1 MRAVPFPSEVRDP
14 VQGSGGA
21 FSGGGGVFQV
31 SPYGFSESKCS
42 SSTRD
47 EILQTDIVDY
57 SNQERLDKCERF
69 RLKNDEAPSTSK
81 RDTLPNQRKVEVGK
95 KHQTYSGP
103 LVPSGSERVH
113 TSERV
118 DRDNQQGAE
127 RYIRDTHKV
136 PNFSGPLMLPN
147 RASANSLS
155 APIHSSTGCGDSLE
169 EKTKPSVVQIKGRF
183 SVTSE
188 NVDLVKVNPGKFEL
202 FLFPLLQGSPLRK
215 SASVGDWLINLK
227 PVPPIGVRNSNSEE
241 VNNRNSKEVG
251 NILPASILMPHLQ
264 NLFQQ
269 TSFQQGLITSLLN
282 SLQQSEIIDL
292 PSQAQHVENEK
303 LVSSHKEHILS
314 DPPNPKD
321 PKYSNWV
328 LDHCFV
334 MAWLLNNMEESVST
348 NIMFVKTA
356 KEMWDALWGMYLN
369 DKNVSCIFKLFE
381 KIFALRQDDSKEQ
394 VGGFLGRKVPIWF
407 RFHFMTGTSA
417 MASCGW
423 GFSQG
428 RNNSCGRGCGTDA
441 TGGGRSASTEPS
453 TQSPNDDMV
462 SVSRIDYKKLF
473 YSFACI
479 PSATTASSSTGA
491 FAVFHGKSWMLDSNA
506 SAHITAPDT
515 PRPSDINLPIA
526 LRKEVPTF
534 YYEACQN
541 SAWQTTIDEEMSALI
556 SRSTWELVPAP
567 PTADIVAS
575 C

>member
-1 MRAVPFPSEVRDP
+1 MRAVPFPSEVRDL

-21 FSGGGGVFQV
+21 FSGGGGVFRV
-31 SPYGFSESKCS
+31 SPCGFSESKCS

-57 SNQERLDKCERF
+57 INQERFDKCERF
-69 RLKNDEAPSTSK
+69 RLKSDEAPSTSK

-136 PNFSGPLMLPN
+136 PDFSGPLMLPN

-215 SASVGDWLINLK
+215 SASVGDRLINLK

-314 DPPNPKD
+314 DPPPNPKD
-321 PKYSNWV
+321 LKYLDWV

-348 NIMFVKTA
+348 NIMFMKTA

-369 DKNVSCIFKLFE
+369 DKNVFRVIMSCLDT
-381 KIFALRQDDSKEQ
+381 RSY
-394 VGGFLGRKVPIWF
+394 PSS
-407 RFHFMTGTSA
+407 GTSA

-453 TQSPNDDMV
+453 TQSPDDDMV

-506 SAHITAPDT
+506 SAHINGNK
-515 PRPSDINLPIA
+515 S
-526 LRKEVPTF
+526 VF
-534 YYEACQN
+534 
-541 SAWQTTIDEEMSALI
+541 SSSFI
-556 SRSTWELVPAP
+556 SSSLSPYV
-567 PTADIVAS
+567 
-575 C
+575 